1 MNMKSTILYKAKTLF
16 TIALMVAGAG
26 CSDLK
31 EKPDFI
37 NPDTF
42 YKSAAEL
49 ALGVN
54 AVYDDLNS
62 GGNGYFYD
70 RYVFECLVGYQVGW
84 EKGPLQYNIGNVNPA
99 DEYIEAFWGICYRSI
114 NRANAILETAETIKD
129 PANEALIKRVKGEAL
144 YLRAFYYYSLLSYFD
159 NAPITIKSTKNIE
172 ELPSNSGGK
181 RALIDQIYADA
192 KAAAELLPKSYTGV
206 DMGRATQWA
215 AKSILMK
222 TQLWD
227 EKWADAKATGEDIIN
242 NSGLKLFDDFAH
254 NFDLAHENQG
264 ERIFEA
270 QVSAAANASEY
281 NVHSAHFNPEDFPS
295 QLGGSGWSWLS
306 ATQEFRAAYDKNDK
320 RIAGTFVESYP
331 TGRFGLIDGAYPMV
345 RWSATADYNLSRFG
359 GVVKSDANPRDPAQ
373 LIFGK
378 AWAAKIV
385 ELDKSNAATEKNT
398 VYIRLSDIL
407 LGHSEACNEGGQ
419 GDPLISINKVRARA
433 GLEPLKGL
441 NQSSLRDAIIQER
454 MQEFV
459 FEQVMY
465 PELRRKSKF
474 GGSQDYL
481 GDQIKHFAQ
490 KYKIDRA
497 PKAKDYVLPVPLK
510 ELLGNPNVAQNPE
523 WK

>member
-1 MNMKSTILYKAKTLF
+1 MKNVLLYIKYTFAA
-16 TIALMVAGAG
+16 ALMVVGAG

-114 NRANAILETAETIKD
+114 NRANAIIETADAMKD
-129 PANEALIKRVKGEAL
+129 PTNEALIKRVKGEAL
-144 YLRAFYYYSLLSYFD
+144 FLRAFYYYSLLSYFD
-159 NAPITIKSTKNIE
+159 NAPISIKSTKNID

-192 KAAAELLPKSYTGV
+192 KAAAELLPPSYTGV
-206 DMGRATQWA
+206 DLGRATPWA

-222 TQLWD
+222 AQLWD

-242 NSGLKLFDDFAH
+242 NSGLKLFDDFSH
-254 NFDLAHENQG
+254 NFDLSHENQG

-270 QVSAAANASEY
+270 QVSASANASEY

-306 ATQEFRAAYDKNDK
+306 ATQEFRASYDKNDK

-331 TGRFGLIDGAYPMV
+331 TGRFGLVDGAYPIV

-359 GVVKSDANPRDPAQ
+359 GVVKSDANPRDPTQ
-373 LIFGK
+373 LVFGK

-398 VYIRLSDIL
+398 IYIRLSDIL
-407 LGHSEACNEGGQ
+407 LGHSEACNESTQ
-419 GDPLISINKVRARA
+419 GDPLLSINKVRARA
-433 GLEPLKGL
+433 GLEPLKAL
-441 NQSSLRDAIIQER
+441 SQSALRDAIIQER
-454 MQEFV
+454 MKEFV

-465 PELRRKSKF
+465 PELRRKSKM
-474 GGSQDYL
+474 GGPQDYL
-481 GDQIKHFAQ
+481 GKEITHFAQ

-497 PKAKDYVLPVPLK
+497 PKAKDYVLPLPLK
-510 ELLGNPNVAQNPE
+510 ELLGNPGVTQNPE